1 MILYPK
7 KHNEMVGKGL
17 DVKLDDSWVHVP
29 DTQKLK
35 GLDNKNEN
43 SNAAKYKAV
52 TPKKDTGG
60 TT

>member
-1 MILYPK
+1 
-7 KHNEMVGKGL
+7 MVGKGL